1 MKPFKKYIRET
12 STDYFVREMQAY
24 TLIIG
29 KSQDVFTHYGVEEMH
44 GLRKEDTYDTPSDAF
59 MAGLSNY
66 NPHGEGEKPFLFLNE
81 MRLGNGGHM
90 DTLLIMHET
99 MHMSLLLHNWDIENK
114 EEEIITW
121 AEEEA
126 AKIYNSL

>member
-1 MKPFKKYIRET
+1 
-12 STDYFVREMQAY
+12 MQAY

-29 KSQDVFTHYGVEEMH
+29 KSQDIFSHYGVEEMH
-44 GLRKEDTYDTPSDAF
+44 GLRKEDSYDTPTDAYI
-59 MAGLSNY
+59 AGLSNY
-66 NPHGEGEKPFLFLNE
+66 NPHGESEKPFLFLNE
-81 MRLGNGGHM
+81 VRFGNGYM
-90 DTLLIMHET
+90 DALLIMHET

-126 AKIYNSL
+126 AKIYKLL